1 MRNQRS
7 SAWLSLL
14 ICSIHSSPQVGVAI
28 QVTSLRSLS
37 KSFASPS
44 WLPFQSPHSVQAIH
58 PLSLNLTSPFLTL
71 VGASGSGKST
81 LAKVMAGIELPSS
94 GSIQRNPADDDIE
107 PSAAYLDQHFY
118 LTYNTLHTSKEL
130 LASVHEPIDTANPL
144 YTPSLL
150 KALQLF
156 AVPDDEPAQR
166 LLTSQRR
173 VLEISLALYR
183 LPPSPLTPLLVLDE
197 YLDKDLSSSIRIV
210 KLFLGSLVNDI
221 GLQVVVV
228 THARVVLE
236 MFNEDVL
243 AMNKGRLFSRGSFGD
258 KDKTFSSRVSLPSQ
272 LILI

>member
-1 MRNQRS
+1 MHNQRS

-14 ICSIHSSPQVGVAI
+14 IFSIHSSPQVGVAI

-37 KSFASPS
+37 KSFASQS
-44 WLPFQSPHSVQAIH
+44 WLPFQSPRSVQAIH
-58 PLSLNLTSPFLTL
+58 PVSLNLTSPFLTL

-81 LAKVMAGIELPSS
+81 LAKLMAGIELPSS
-94 GSIQRNPADDDIE
+94 GSIQRNPADDDIA

-130 LASVHEPIDTANPL
+130 LASVHAPTTTTM
-144 YTPSLL
+144 YTLPLL

-173 VLEISLALYR
+173 VLEISLALHR
-183 LPPSPLTPLLVLDE
+183 LPPSSLPPLLVLDE